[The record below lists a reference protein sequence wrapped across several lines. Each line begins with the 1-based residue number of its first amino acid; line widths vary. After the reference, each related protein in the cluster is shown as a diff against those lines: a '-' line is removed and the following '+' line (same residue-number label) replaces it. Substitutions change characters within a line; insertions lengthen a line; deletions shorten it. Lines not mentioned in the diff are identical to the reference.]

1 MLSDIKEDDEEQN
14 PDKDCHK
21 DIRFQDLNT
30 KSAEGGA
37 SSHHS
42 VSAGNMLDCVS
53 GIRNADIHTR
63 DESTVDDTVLEV
75 QIENE
80 NKNVDSDSEE
90 IEVTRIVVNQTMP
103 DKDIPHL
110 NSTENL
116 FSEYDP
122 AMTYI
127 YDTCNINGERGSRMS
142 KSAEKL
148 NPTDNHKSNVNQQQY
163 APDDSVSNT
172 LPSTGKGLLSR
183 RVHKSEGN
191 LLEILARS
199 PPRNRRTTSTL
210 RLVRSGSIKWD
221 FHYISPYAMSEKEKS
236 EMLARK
242 ERMRIKKK
250 NAERLLKE
258 AKERRER
265 ENTAVFEAWK
275 RKKFSERQEKVF
287 RIKHGLCIGYDC

>member
-14 PDKDCHK
+14 PDKACHK
-21 DIRFQDLNT
+21 DTRFQDLDT
-30 KSAEGGA
+30 KSTEGGA
-37 SSHHS
+37 SSHNS
-42 VSAGNMLDCVS
+42 VTAENMPDCVT

-63 DESTVDDTVLEV
+63 DESAVDDTVLEV

-80 NKNVDSDSEE
+80 NKNSDIEE
-90 IEVTRIVVNQTMP
+90 IEVTRIIVNQTMP

-122 AMTYI
+122 AMTYL
-127 YDTCNINGERGSRMS
+127 YDTCNITRERASHMS
-142 KSAEKL
+142 KSVEEL
-148 NPTDNHKSNVNQQQY
+148 NPIDNHKSNVNQQQY
-163 APDDSVSNT
+163 APDDSVSNA
-172 LPSTGKGLLSR
+172 LSSTGKGLLSR

-199 PPRNRRTTSTL
+199 PTRNRRATSKL
-210 RLVRSGSIKWD
+210 SLVRSGSIKWN

-242 ERMRIKKK
+242 DRMRIKKK

-265 ENTAVFEAWK
+265 ENIAVFEAWK
-275 RKKFSERQEKVF
+275 RKKFSEKQEKVT